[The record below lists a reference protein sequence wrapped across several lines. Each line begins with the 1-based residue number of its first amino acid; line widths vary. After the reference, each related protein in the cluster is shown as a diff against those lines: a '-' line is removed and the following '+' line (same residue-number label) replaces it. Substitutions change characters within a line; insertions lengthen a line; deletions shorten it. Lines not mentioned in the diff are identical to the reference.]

1 MYCSVMWQAAGGSS
15 SITRGWACA
24 RSVVT
29 SVGAGRCSSAGV
41 KNGGFQISP
50 LADEDVDDLAVLV
63 DRPIEIR
70 PPSGDFDGWVGGAAR
85 CLWCRSF
92 SGVASRR
99 TRRAGCLRNGFS
111 SDLCREVC
119 GGLAGVDVVVAVGA
133 DHEGFMALSCHEGG
147 PLNHPGFGRDSL
159 LGSGDQADQVAQLV
173 QGLELDRWPTSAGS
187 VQSTV
192 VIPIHPCR
200 SGDVDFSNSMPRPA
214 RFNQLGLV
222 QAYQ

>member
-1 MYCSVMWQAAGGSS
+1 LTISSVMYCSVMWQAAGGSS

-147 PLNHPGFGRDSL
+147 P
-159 LGSGDQADQVAQLV
+159 SGW
-173 QGLELDRWPTSAGS
+173 GGS
-187 VQSTV
+187 VGVEVGQF
-192 VIPIHPCR
+192 
-200 SGDVDFSNSMPRPA
+200 GDVVDLHVSGLLAEFASFVEESSD
-214 RFNQLGLV
+214 QLFVGMR
-222 QAYQ
+222 